1 MIDILVFVSVLA
13 IVVTISFLI
22 LSGVYWL
29 VCWALGWMF
38 QWKIAIAIT
47 AVYFVIA
54 GIFKGGKNN
63 A

>member
-1 MIDILVFVSVLA
+1 MKNILAIATVLA

-29 VCWALGWMF
+29 VCWALGWTF

-47 AVYFVIA
+47 AVYFVIT
-54 GIFKGGKNN
+54 GIFKRGKNN

>member
-1 MIDILVFVSVLA
+1 MENILVFVSVLA